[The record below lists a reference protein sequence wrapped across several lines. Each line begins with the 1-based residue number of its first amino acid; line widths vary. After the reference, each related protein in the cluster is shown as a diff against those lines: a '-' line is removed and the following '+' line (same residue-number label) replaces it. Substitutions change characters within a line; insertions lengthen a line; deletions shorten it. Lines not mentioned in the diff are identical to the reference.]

1 MDEFSYSLRLD
12 ERLLALRQEAKLVRD
27 PTTEDDTLQYILY
40 TVKSLRP
47 KRILEIG
54 SAEGLTSI
62 AMLLS
67 CEATLDGLEL
77 DRDRAERSRKNL
89 EEFGLSD
96 RAKISEGDAMELLPS
111 LSGEYDLIFLD
122 GPKVQYRKYLPFLY
136 NLLRVGGVL
145 LSDDVL
151 LYGWVTGEKEVPKK
165 RHMLV
170 QHLREYLRELTQSE
184 DWTTAILKL
193 GEGLA
198 VSVKNKKDET

>member
-136 NLLRVGGVL
+136 KLLRVGGVL

-198 VSVKNKKDET
+198 VSVKNKKDKT